1 MYKFNLESLL
11 NHRKYTE
18 EIRQK
23 ELAESKRLLSDER
36 KKLRD
41 YKIEKEKYWTQLQ
54 QKQKK
59 GNSVSEIRVYV
70 DYIQRLSKD
79 IEGQRQR
86 VLAAKK
92 KNDQMRMALIE
103 AMKKRKILDKL
114 KAQGIKEYRQ
124 MTQKKEQD
132 FMNEIA
138 VNQHNRKG

>member
-59 GNSVSEIRVYV
+59 GNPVSEIRVYL

-79 IEGQRQR
+79 IEDQRQR

-114 KAQGIKEYRQ
+114 KAKGIKEYRQ
-124 MTQKKEQD
+124 MTRKKEQD